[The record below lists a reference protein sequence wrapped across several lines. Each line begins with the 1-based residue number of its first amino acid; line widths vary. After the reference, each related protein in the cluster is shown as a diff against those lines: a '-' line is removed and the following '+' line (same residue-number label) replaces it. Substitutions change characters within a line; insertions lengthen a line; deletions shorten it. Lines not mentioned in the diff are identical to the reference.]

1 MENQVASTN
10 QNFDN
15 KNAKRMD
22 KENIIIIEGDMVL
35 DSSGPFAKKPRNRYG
50 NVQRWETEKVGA
62 LKLLFRT
69 KNMYFI
75 FFQDLS
81 NAVGDER
88 SSFSGQLKPSNQN
101 SRTGGMG
108 DQRGRGRRSRN
119 STGNRNDEYF
129 VNQRL
134 RAIGS
139 TLELEPIELEA
150 DMKFSVRNRLYIGNL
165 TSEVAKDEG
174 LREIFQPYGE
184 ISDIFINSEKSF
196 AFIRVDYHLN
206 ALKAQRALDGTILNG
221 RQLRIRFASSESVVR
236 VRNLTGFVS
245 NELLYRAFEIFG
257 PIERAI
263 VKVDDRGNS
272 KCEGIVEFSKK
283 SSANACL
290 RLCAENCFFLTATL
304 RPCIVEPMEQMDET
318 IGMPDK
324 ALNKSSQ
331 QFISERSCG
340 PRFAALDSFEYEY
353 GIKWKQLWNE
363 YEMKN
368 SSLERELKR
377 EEQKLE
383 IQLDFL
389 RNERETEM
397 LRQGKKN

>member
-1 MENQVASTN
+1 
-10 QNFDN
+10 
-15 KNAKRMD
+15 
-22 KENIIIIEGDMVL
+22 
-35 DSSGPFAKKPRNRYG
+35 
-50 NVQRWETEKVGA
+50 
-62 LKLLFRT
+62 
-69 KNMYFI
+69 MYSL
-75 FFQDLS
+75 FFQDIS
-81 NAVGDER
+81 NAVADER
-88 SSFSGQLKPSNQN
+88 SSLSGPFKPSNQN
-101 SRTGGMG
+101 SRAGGSA
-108 DQRGRGRRSRN
+108 DKRGRNRRSRN
-119 STGNRNDEYF
+119 SSGNRSDEYF
-129 VNQRL
+129 INQRL
-134 RAIGS
+134 RAFGS
-139 TLELEPIELEA
+139 TLDLEPIELDA
-150 DMKFSVRNRLYIGNL
+150 DMKFSIRNRLYIGNL
-165 TSEVAKDEG
+165 TSEMAKDES

-184 ISDIFINSEKSF
+184 ISDIFINSEKNF

-236 VRNLTGFVS
+236 VRNLTSFVS
-245 NELLYRAFEIFG
+245 NELLYRAFEVFG
-257 PIERAI
+257 PVERAI

-283 SSANACL
+283 SSANSCL

-304 RPCIVEPMEQMDET
+304 RPCIVEPMEQADDT

-340 PRFAALDSFEYEY
+340 PRFAPLDSFEHEY
-353 GIKWKQLWNE
+353 GIKWKQLWHEFN
-363 YEMKN
+363 MKN

-397 LRQGKKN
+397 LRQGKMN

>member
-1 MENQVASTN
+1 M
-10 QNFDN
+10 
-15 KNAKRMD
+15 
-22 KENIIIIEGDMVL
+22 
-35 DSSGPFAKKPRNRYG
+35 SSGQF
-50 NVQRWETEKVGA
+50 
-62 LKLLFRT
+62 
-69 KNMYFI
+69 
-75 FFQDLS
+75 
-81 NAVGDER
+81 
-88 SSFSGQLKPSNQN
+88 KPSNHN
-101 SRTGGMG
+101 SRAGGSG
-108 DQRGRGRRSRN
+108 DQRGRNRRARN
-119 STGNRNDEYF
+119 SSGNRNEEHF
-129 VNQRL
+129 INQRL

-139 TLELEPIELEA
+139 TLDLEPIELDA
-150 DMKFSVRNRLYIGNL
+150 DMKFSIHNRLYIGNL
-165 TSEVAKDEG
+165 TSENAKDET
-174 LREIFQPYGE
+174 LREIFKPYGE
-184 ISDIFINSEKSF
+184 ISDIFINSEKNF

-206 ALKAQRALDGTILNG
+206 ALKAQRALDGTNLNG

-245 NELLYRAFEIFG
+245 NELLYRAFEVFG

-272 KCEGIVEFSKK
+272 QGEGIVEFSKK

-290 RLCAENCFFLTATL
+290 RLCAENCFFLTSTL
-304 RPCIVEPMEQMDET
+304 RPCIVEPMEQADDT

-324 ALNKSSQ
+324 AFNKSSQ

-340 PRFAALDSFEYEY
+340 PRFAAFDSFEHEY

-363 YEMKN
+363 YEMKK

-397 LRQGKKN
+397 LRQGKKNTNINLDLFRTYLLQSCECARLLTSAGKWNGSYFRIRVRIADTMSRLLKYAIRCSSSIVWTTP